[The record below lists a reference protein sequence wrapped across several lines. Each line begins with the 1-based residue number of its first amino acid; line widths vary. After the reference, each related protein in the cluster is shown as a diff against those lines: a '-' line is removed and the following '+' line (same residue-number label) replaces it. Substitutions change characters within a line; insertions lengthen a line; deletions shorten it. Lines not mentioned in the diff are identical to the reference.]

1 MSDLFLCHDNV
12 FKLLGNQLGDEVSLG
27 HPSIS
32 STLRTAAQLMGIR
45 RCHGLSL
52 LSAQVY
58 SGCGIVYCRMR
69 DVCDQLAIELSYR
82 GVKAKAYHAGTGAAL
97 ASLRSW

>member
-1 MSDLFLCHDNV
+1 M
-12 FKLLGNQLGDEVSLG
+12 SLG

-32 STLRTAAQLMGIR
+32 SILRTAVLLMGFR
-45 RCHGLSL
+45 QCHGLSV

-82 GVKAKAYHAGTGAAL
+82 GVKAKAYHAGTGGSV
-97 ASLRSW
+97 SLRSW